1 MASVKMASDR
11 VVGVEMMNGDNMKG
25 FYMAD
30 GATYIYQDGDE
41 YLDIFPLW
49 DWRKLPGVTAFQ
61 SDDPMPIIQK
71 CHPRNATSFVG
82 GVSNGMYGI
91 SAMEVNRAGIKACKS
106 WIFID
111 DYMLRSWHTV

>member
-61 SDDPMPIIQK
+61 SDDPMPITK
-71 CHPRNATSFVG
+71 NVTP
-82 GVSNGMYGI
+82 
-91 SAMEVNRAGIKACKS
+91 
-106 WIFID
+106 
-111 DYMLRSWHTV
+111 